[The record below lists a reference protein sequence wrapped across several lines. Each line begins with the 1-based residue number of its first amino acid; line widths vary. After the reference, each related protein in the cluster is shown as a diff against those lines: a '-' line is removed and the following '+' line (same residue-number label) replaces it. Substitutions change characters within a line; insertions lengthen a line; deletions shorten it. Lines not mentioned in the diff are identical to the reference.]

1 MEPFSRPYAEVV
13 PPPPN
18 FLEDHFDSEP
28 EKVDAFHRR
37 VSEMSSRER
46 NHEVIKVLLRALNDS
61 KVGKYSNF
69 HDNAVYAYGYDD
81 PRSILLA
88 YLCVICLRTS
98 TTYTVTRVAH
108 LSSRFTTLLDSNKSG
123 LRLKPG
129 IFERHMKSFDRSRA
143 PCMNVKDQEQL
154 TPHLRRQKDL
164 PIFVLDHL
172 QEAGGNFKD
181 ERLAQYDQLKAYGP
195 AHDEDLSTPWNR
207 LCSFATTMARP
218 GPDKPHSTPVFLDEV
233 GRVRE
238 FVKELFDE
246 WRRTCSSYH
255 EEKRTSP
262 RKKTKQSPSNR
273 RFTDIAKRFADGPKD
288 IPCLEESNKLDIVMA
303 SCLYDY
309 ATKNGVVEGKSLRFP
324 FQVALSGLCRIKAD
338 ASEEGVVSIIRS
350 IADSLKANPAMV
362 RVRRNRQA
370 QDSAD

>member
-18 FLEDHFDSEP
+18 FIEDHFDSQP
-28 EKVDAFHRR
+28 EKVAAFHHR
-37 VSEMSSRER
+37 VAAMSSRER

-98 TTYTVTRVAH
+98 TTYTVKRVAH

-154 TPHLRRQKDL
+154 TPYLRRRKDL
-164 PIFVLDHL
+164 PVFVLDYL
-172 QEAGGNFKD
+172 QEAGREFKD
-181 ERLAQYDQLKAYGP
+181 ERLAKYDQVKSYGP
-195 AHDEDLSTPWNR
+195 AHDQELSIPWNM
-207 LCSFATTMARP
+207 LCSFATAIAR
-218 GPDKPHSTPVFLDEV
+218 PDKPDPTPVFRDEV
-233 GRVRE
+233 ARVRH
-238 FVKELFDE
+238 FVENLFDE
-246 WRRTCSSYH
+246 WRKTCSNYH

-262 RKKTKQSPSNR
+262 RKKSQQSLSNR
-273 RFTDIAKRFADGPKD
+273 RFTDIAKHFADGPKD
-288 IPCLEESNKLDIVMA
+288 IPCLEKFGKLDIVVA

-324 FQVALSGLCRIKAD
+324 FQVALSGLCRIKAE
-338 ASEEGVVSIIRS
+338 ASKEGVVSMIRS
-350 IADSLKANPAMV
+350 FADDLNANAAMV

-370 QDSAD
+370 QDSVD